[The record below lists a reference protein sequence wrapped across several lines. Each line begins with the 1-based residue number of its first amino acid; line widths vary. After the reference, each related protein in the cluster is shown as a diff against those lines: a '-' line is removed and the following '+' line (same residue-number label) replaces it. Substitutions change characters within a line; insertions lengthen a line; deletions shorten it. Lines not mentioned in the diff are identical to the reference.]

1 LIFWC
6 INATFGNISVK
17 KTGIQ
22 KNKIIILKK
31 KKKKKKQKKKKKK
44 KKKFQNQKSQRGKI
58 NTHSAHIHDHSPS
71 WLGIGDNLVFFSAQ
85 ASPFIEMMYKLIL
98 LGKC

>member
-1 LIFWC
+1 MIFWC

-31 KKKKKKQKKKKKK
+31 KKKKKVSESKIAE
-44 KKKFQNQKSQRGKI
+44 RGKI
-58 NTHSAHIHDHSPS
+58 DTHIAHIHDHSPS
-71 WLGIGDNLVFFSAQ
+71 WLGIGDTLVFFSAQ